1 MLSLRSG
8 RYREEDA
15 RSQLLRIEAGAA
27 RVEVAHGALVAVERA
42 NTCATGGS
50 RGSAALAGESS
61 HRRRAANSLRRT
73 APRPNQR
80 ARPRAYPARHKT
92 PAPGLL
98 PQQLSASLDR
108 RRLRQIVAR

>member
-42 NTCATGGS
+42 NTCAPGGS
-50 RGSAALAGESS
+50 PGSAALAGESS

-73 APRPNQR
+73 
-80 ARPRAYPARHKT
+80 
-92 PAPGLL
+92 
-98 PQQLSASLDR
+98 
-108 RRLRQIVAR
+108 IVAGAVLVLAFYAVQGTLVAVLAGWVA